1 MVDNLE
7 TGDTM
12 STTEKMTK
20 QVLELREKGL
30 SREDIAKELHLSEE
44 TVGWLLSRG
53 KGTEKPPADI
63 YIGWRSIGV
72 YSNRL
77 THMARIFSDI
87 ILEECEKAGQEVEAI
102 MGIAINGI
110 PLATTIANEMDLE
123 LIVYRPQRSDTP
135 EDVGGSTLSNFAGV
149 KDKRVVIVDDVLS
162 SGKTMTG
169 AIEYLKANQ
178 GIPALCLS
186 IVNKQQFNEIDEVP
200 VRALI
205 RTHVV

>member
-1 MVDNLE
+1 MP
-7 TGDTM
+7 
-12 STTEKMTK
+12 TTEKMIK

-53 KGTEKPPADI
+53 EGKDKPPADI

-72 YSNRL
+72 FSSRL
-77 THMARIFSDI
+77 THMARIFSDM
-87 ILEECEKAGQEVEAI
+87 ILEECAKNDIDVDAI

-110 PLATTIANEMDLE
+110 PMATTIANEMDLE
-123 LIVYRPQRSDTP
+123 LILFRPPRG
-135 EDVGGSTLSNFAGV
+135 EDQGETMGSISSNFAGV
-149 KDKRVVIVDDVLS
+149 RDKRVVIVDDVLS
-162 SGKTMTG
+162 SGSTMRN
-169 AIEYLKANQ
+169 AIEFLKANQ
-178 GIPALCLS
+178 GIPALCLAV
-186 IVNKQQFNEIDEVP
+186 VNKQQFNDIDGVP

>member
-1 MVDNLE
+1 MP
-7 TGDTM
+7 
-12 STTEKMTK
+12 TTEKMIK

-30 SREDIAKELHLSEE
+30 SRGDIAKELHLSEE

-53 KGTEKPPADI
+53 EGSEKPPADI
-63 YIGWRSIGV
+63 YIGWRSVGV
-72 YSNRL
+72 YSSRL

-87 ILEECEKAGQEVEAI
+87 ILEECTKNEFNIDAI

-123 LIVYRPQRSDTP
+123 LIIYRPKRTSDP
-135 EDVGGSTLSNFAGV
+135 SEGMGSILSNYAGV
-149 KDKRVVIVDDVLS
+149 RDKRIAIIDDVLS
-162 SGKTMTG
+162 TGETMRN
-169 AIEYLKANQ
+169 AIDFLKANQ
-178 GIPALCLS
+178 GEPSLCLA
-186 IVNKQQFNEIDEVP
+186 IVNKQNFDQIDGVP

>member
-1 MVDNLE
+1 MP
-7 TGDTM
+7 
-12 STTEKMTK
+12 TTEKMK
-20 QVLELREKGL
+20 NQVLDLREKGL

-53 KGTEKPPADI
+53 KGSEKPPADI

-72 YSNRL
+72 YSTRL
-77 THMARIFSDI
+77 THLAGIFADI
-87 ILEECEKAGQEVEAI
+87 IIEECERSGEEVDAI

-123 LIVYRPQRSDTP
+123 LIIYRPHRTDIQDEAQGT
-135 EDVGGSTLSNFAGV
+135 TLSNFAGV

-162 SGKTMTG
+162 TGRTMTG
-169 AIEYLKANQ
+169 AIDYLKANQ
-178 GIPALCLS
+178 GIPALCLA
-186 IVNKQQFNEIDEVP
+186 IVNKQQFNELDEVP
-200 VRALI
+200 VRALL